1 MTSLGGSL
9 VRHNIFDTIRAG
21 KFPKLP
27 VMVSTTRD
35 EGTVEALGFHPN
47 NTKTTSFAIESK
59 SRMLL
64 ERITN
69 LR

>member
-21 KFPKLP
+21 IFPKVP
-27 VMVSTTRD
+27 VIISTTRD

-47 NTKTTSFAIESK
+47 NTKTTAFAIES
-59 SRMLL
+59 RYRRLL
-64 ERITN
+64 K
-69 LR
+69 